1 MKRVAV
7 LLGGVLLVLGMTLAT
22 IRAGA
27 QPEVVTN
34 DNLNQMIAKA
44 KTPADHEAIAAYYDH
59 EAANNQKMAE
69 LHRASETFIRKP
81 QMCSTARRSS
91 SPTRRPQAKTKHLLL
106 GIAGWQKRPPDS
118 EGLSPRAR
126 LECWYRHHCTREW
139 RSGKRTLW
147 RRFGAD
153 PGCV

>member
-1 MKRVAV
+1 MREPIQNRENEGKMRRVAV

-59 EAANNQKMAE
+59 EGANNDKMAE
-69 LHRASETFIRKP
+69 LHRASENIYTKTTNVLHCKALIKSYEEAAREDQALAAWHREMAKK
-81 QMCSTARRSS
+81 TAG
-91 SPTRRPQAKTKHLLL
+91 Q
-106 GIAGWQKRPPDS
+106 
-118 EGLSPRAR
+118 
-126 LECWYRHHCTREW
+126 
-139 RSGKRTLW
+139 
-147 RRFGAD
+147 
-153 PGCV
+153 

>member
-1 MKRVAV
+1 MRRVAV

-34 DNLNQMIAKA
+34 DNLNQMIAGA

-69 LHRASETFIRKP
+69 LHRASENIYTKTTNVLHCKALIE
-81 QMCSTARRSS
+81 SYEEAAREDR
-91 SPTRRPQAKTKHLLL
+91 AL
-106 GIAGWQKRPPDS
+106 AGW
-118 EGLSPRAR
+118 
-126 LECWYRHHCTREW
+126 HREMAKKAA
-139 RSGKRTLW
+139 GQ
-147 RRFGAD
+147 
-153 PGCV
+153 